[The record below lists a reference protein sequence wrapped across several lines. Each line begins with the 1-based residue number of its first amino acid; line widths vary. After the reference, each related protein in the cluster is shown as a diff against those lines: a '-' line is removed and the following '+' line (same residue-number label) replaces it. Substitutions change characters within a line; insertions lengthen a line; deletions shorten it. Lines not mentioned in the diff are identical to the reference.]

1 MSSGNLTADRRF
13 EYGQMLREIGD
24 PAGAADVIAQA
35 LELVP
40 TWAEGRF
47 ALAEALA
54 DANRKDDA
62 IAAYRAYL
70 ARDPADSLGAAIRL
84 GLLGA
89 TPTPAV
95 MPDAYVRRLF
105 DEYAP
110 RFDKSLVEGLAY
122 RAPDALRSAVD
133 GLAPRR
139 MFAAMLDLGCGTG
152 LAGVAFRPV
161 ATRLDGV
168 DLSARM
174 VAEAERKGIYDHLA
188 VGDMIAHL
196 AQAPAPFDLIV
207 AADVLVYLGALDAVF
222 GAVRSKI
229 TADGVFA
236 FTVQRAETGDFA
248 LGREHR
254 YSHSRAYVAACA
266 ARAGFKIAA
275 LDDGVFRKEKGL
287 PVPGLLAIL
296 QPS

>member
-1 MSSGNLTADRRF
+1 MPSGNLTADRRF
-13 EYGQMLREIGD
+13 EYGQMLREVGD

-47 ALAEALA
+47 ALAEVLA

-70 ARDPADSLGAAIRL
+70 TLDPADSMGASLRL

-89 TPTPAV
+89 VHSPTV
-95 MPDAYVRRLF
+95 MPEAYVRRLF

-122 RAPDALRSAVD
+122 RAPEALRTAVD
-133 GLAPRR
+133 QVTPGRD
-139 MFAAMLDLGCGTG
+139 FGAMLDLGCGTG

-161 ATRLDGV
+161 VARLDGV
-168 DLSARM
+168 DLSTRM
-174 VAEAERKGIYDHLA
+174 VAEAERKGVYDHLV
-188 VGDMIAHL
+188 VGDMVAHL
-196 AQAPAPFDLIV
+196 AQATSLFDLIV
-207 AADVLVYLGALDAVF
+207 AADVLVYLGALNDVF
-222 GAVRSKI
+222 RAVRAKI
-229 TADGVFA
+229 AADGVFA
-236 FTVQRAETGDFA
+236 FTVQRAEAGDFG

-254 YSHSRAYVAACA
+254 YSHSRAYVSACA
-266 ARAGFKIAA
+266 ARTGFKIAA
-275 LDDGVFRKEKGL
+275 LTDGVFRKEKGM
-287 PVPGLLAIL
+287 PVPGLLALL
-296 QPS
+296 QPK